1 MRNFRDVKRQ
11 KVIDLA
17 AKAVIAGDTVEI
29 VSLKNSQLY
38 QDFLQQRVKHLQGK
52 VKDYVSEAV
61 ISDVKKFHIED
72 MATGCD
78 YGPYISKSEKGA
90 IGQWLDDAGYHPTD
104 MNWDNLEKVDN
115 HDEGIIALICERT
128 VTTLTDVGQITAM
141 YESSTTFWNWSL

>member
-38 QDFLQQRVKHLQGK
+38 QDYLQKRVKEL
-52 VKDYVSEAV
+52 VSEAV
-61 ISDVKKFHIED
+61 IVSDVKTFHIED

-78 YGPYISKSEKGA
+78 YGPYTSKSEKGA

-115 HDEGIIALICERT
+115 QDEGIIALICERT
-128 VTTLTDVGQITAM
+128 VTTVAGGQITAL
-141 YESSTTFWNWSL
+141 YESETTFWNWSL